1 MDSYQDEL
9 KEGYLKAVDK
19 ISDLIQNKDEFSPV
33 TFFVKVNNRLKD
45 SRYRVEIL
53 FWLANTLYSGG
64 LKILVYREGNEMM
77 ADLIIAPQG
86 SNGRQVSLYRARI
99 NELRCLKLLGTTD
112 FIYTPE
118 NDRECR
124 LVLLTTFL
132 ETPGLFTINKI
143 KEDFIKRMVDITIAQ
158 I

>member
-1 MDSYQDEL
+1 M
-9 KEGYLKAVDK
+9 KAVDR
-19 ISDLIQNKDEFSPV
+19 ISDLIQNKDEFSPG

-53 FWLANTLYSGG
+53 FWLANTLYPGG
-64 LKILVYREGNEMM
+64 LKILVYREEKVMK
-77 ADLIIAPQG
+77 ADLIVAPQRFV
-86 SNGRQVSLYRARI
+86 NRQISLYRVRI
-99 NELRCLKLLGTTD
+99 DELKCLKLLGTTD

>member
-1 MDSYQDEL
+1 MNNYSDEL
-9 KEGYLKAVDK
+9 KEGYLKAVDR
-19 ISDLIQNKDEFSPV
+19 ISDLIQNRDEFSPG

-64 LKILVYREGNEMM
+64 LKILIYREENEMK
-77 ADLIIAPQG
+77 ADLVIAPQG
-86 SNGRQVSLYRARI
+86 FVDSLSLHGARI
-99 NELRCLKLLGTTD
+99 NGLRCLELLGTTD

-118 NDRECR
+118 NDRDCR
-124 LVLLTTFL
+124 LVLLSTFL
-132 ETPGLFTINKI
+132 EISPFTINKI
-143 KEDFIKRMVDITIAQ
+143 KEDFIKRMGDITIVQ